1 MKVCYLLC
9 FLSISH
15 IFSSMELGGV
25 KLGIN
30 EQMIKSL
37 LYHFYPTINQEI
49 RYIPGEDIH
58 FEKTTNVKE
67 ISSLGISNI
76 PINEIQLTFTQNG
89 ININIPELKGW
100 VKTDKEQTSEDDIE
114 FKFSMNGNIY
124 VTTKRDGNS
133 KIIPN
138 IYFSGTPTFT
148 VHLEIDN
155 KDLEKI
161 IIEILK
167 EKIILLFNKGIE
179 KLKNLPTIPI
189 DEGKGLYVDCS
200 LVSLYMKND

>member
-30 EQMIKSL
+30 EQMIKNL

-76 PINEIQLTFTQNG
+76 PINKIQLTFTENG
-89 ININIPELKGW
+89 ININIPELQGW

-124 VTTKRDGNS
+124 VTTKKIENS

-138 IYFSGTPTFT
+138 IYFSGTL
-148 VHLEIDN
+148 HLH
-155 KDLEKI
+155 
-161 IIEILK
+161 
-167 EKIILLFNKGIE
+167 
-179 KLKNLPTIPI
+179 
-189 DEGKGLYVDCS
+189 
-200 LVSLYMKND
+200 